1 MVDVQLEII
10 CLARGDLIPDAG
22 RESRA
27 EGSHQPEKCPG
38 SRTMSGSSPL
48 GGLAAQHKERGSLYG
63 VEWRFH
69 QVPGSA
75 RWRTHSG
82 GSDKKAL

>member
-27 EGSHQPEKCPG
+27 KDSHQAEKCVG
-38 SRTMSGSSPL
+38 SRTMSSSNL
-48 GGLAAQHKERGSLYG
+48 SGGLAAQHKERDNLSVVGLK
-63 VEWRFH
+63 FH
-69 QVPGSA
+69 QVPS
-75 RWRTHSG
+75 
-82 GSDKKAL
+82 

>member
-10 CLARGDLIPDAG
+10 CLAGGDLTPNAG

-27 EGSHQPEKCPG
+27 EGSHQPEKYPS

-48 GGLAAQHKERGSLYG
+48 GGLAAQHKERDNLSLVG
-63 VEWRFH
+63 LKFR
-69 QVPGSA
+69 QVPS
-75 RWRTHSG
+75 
-82 GSDKKAL
+82 

>member
-27 EGSHQPEKCPG
+27 EGSRQPEKCPG
-38 SRTMSGSSPL
+38 SRTMSGSNLS
-48 GGLAAQHKERGSLYG
+48 GGLAAQHKERDNLSVIGLK
-63 VEWRFH
+63 FH
-69 QVPGSA
+69 QVPS
-75 RWRTHSG
+75 
-82 GSDKKAL
+82 

>member
-27 EGSHQPEKCPG
+27 EGSRQPEKCLDN
-38 SRTMSGSSPL
+38 RTMSSSSL
-48 GGLAAQHKERGSLYG
+48 WDDLVGGHKEKSRLSDAGL
-63 VEWRFH
+63 RH
-69 QVPGSA
+69 RQVPSFVH
-75 RWRTHSG
+75 WHTHSG
-82 GSDKKAL
+82 GSSRITL

>member
-1 MVDVQLEII
+1 MVDAQLEII
-10 CLARGDLIPDAG
+10 CLAGGDLAPDTG
-22 RESRA
+22 HESRA
-27 EGSHQPEKCPG
+27 EGSRQPEKYPG

-48 GGLAAQHKERGSLYG
+48 DGLAAQRKERGNLSG

-75 RWRTHSG
+75 HWRTRSG
-82 GSDKKAL
+82 GSDKTAP

>member
-10 CLARGDLIPDAG
+10 CLAGGDLTPDAG

-27 EGSHQPEKCPG
+27 EGSHQPEKYLG

-48 GGLAAQHKERGSLYG
+48 DDSAIQHKGTGSLSAF
-63 VEWRFH
+63 ESICH
-69 QVPGSA
+69 QAPDWAHWTAHSAGSN
-75 RWRTHSG
+75 RTIP
-82 GSDKKAL
+82 